1 MKNIISYKEVKLN
14 DDLILGVKY
23 TRYNEAFT
31 QDNSIV
37 DDTETIIDSID
48 FVRGNHNDLFAW
60 ANLETTFELDKSRTY
75 AKKGLLYSGKDLYE
89 KILEKL
95 C

>member
-1 MKNIISYKEVKLN
+1 MKNITDYKEVKLN
-14 DDLILGVKY
+14 DDLTLGVKY

-37 DDTETIIDSID
+37 DDTETIIESFD
-48 FVRGNHNDLFAW
+48 FIKGNYQDLFIW
-60 ANLETTFELDKSRTY
+60 ANCEVNFELDKSRTY
-75 AKKGLLYSGKDLYE
+75 AKKGLIYPGKDLYE

-95 C
+95 